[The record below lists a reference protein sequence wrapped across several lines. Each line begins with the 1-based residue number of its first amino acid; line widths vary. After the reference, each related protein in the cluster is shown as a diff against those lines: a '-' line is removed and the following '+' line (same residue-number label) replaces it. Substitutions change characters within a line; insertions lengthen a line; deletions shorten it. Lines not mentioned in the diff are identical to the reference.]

1 MFRPVGVFLCSRRLR
16 YCPSVE
22 PSFEL
27 FGLYCYDCSMVS
39 SVTVASEM
47 MVVAYVKVVL
57 DSFISSSIR
66 FRFS

>member
-1 MFRPVGVFLCSRRLR
+1 MFRPDGVFLCSRRLR
-16 YCPSVE
+16 YCPSAA

-27 FGLYCYDCSMVS
+27 LGLYCYVCSMVS
-39 SVTVASEM
+39 SVAVASEM
-47 MVVAYVKVVL
+47 MVVAYVKAVL

>member
-16 YCPSVE
+16 CCPSVV

-47 MVVAYVKVVL
+47 MVVA
-57 DSFISSSIR
+57 
-66 FRFS
+66 

>member
-1 MFRPVGVFLCSRRLR
+1 MFRPDGVFLCSRRLR
-16 YCPSVE
+16 CWPSVV

-27 FGLYCYDCSMVS
+27 FGLFCYGCSMVS
-39 SVTVASEM
+39 CVIEASEM
-47 MVVAYVKVVL
+47 MVVASVKVVL